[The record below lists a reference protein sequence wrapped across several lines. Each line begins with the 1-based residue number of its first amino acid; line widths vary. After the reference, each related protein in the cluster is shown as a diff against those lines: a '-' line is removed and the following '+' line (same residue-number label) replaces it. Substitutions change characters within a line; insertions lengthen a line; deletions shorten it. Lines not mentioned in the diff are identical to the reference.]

1 MAAAPALLPSQV
13 WKAALFPLPSHSTSL
28 SMAGDWMVGAV
39 SSRTV
44 MVCEQVF
51 VVTLLQW
58 SVPVMVQVRTIV

>member
-1 MAAAPALLPSQV
+1 
-13 WKAALFPLPSHSTSL
+13 
-28 SMAGDWMVGAV
+28 MAGDWMVGAV